1 MNFPSFTSLKLKL
14 KIKWKLLIVFFVFTL
29 FVVIL
34 ANTLWIISTRSLLRE
49 KIIDSHNELAQ
60 HASFLVNN
68 FMGAKISNLVLRSQ
82 TTAFLR
88 KNIKDAQFE
97 MSVLLL
103 QDGDIHEASFLD
115 MDGAELVKLTSDKVF
130 SKEELTNQSK
140 SFKFRVASFRYGQE
154 YIGPVYFS
162 PDGDPMI
169 TIAVPIVVPLTKR
182 TVENISVIEPNLS
195 GRLPG
200 DILGV
205 LSAEINLNNLLRSVS
220 TVNVGQ
226 TGYVYVVDENH
237 NLIAHPSIDLLK
249 MNRDVSGAYILKKH
263 AELDKEEIQKLGG
276 HPEQDL
282 LSGEGPSESGVQV
295 LATYIHIPLLQ
306 WGVVVQE
313 SVVEVFAEI
322 YSLALYSV
330 LLSFLVVL
338 LAIVVAFFFSG
349 AIVRPIE
356 ALHTATVEF
365 GKGNLGYRAKVQTR
379 DEIGDLADSFNAT
392 ADALANT
399 VQSLKNE
406 QHVISTER
414 NKLSVILSGITSAVV
429 AVNMDRKIILF
440 NKAAETLT
448 GVTTES
454 VLGSSLGEVLRLFDG
469 DRALSVEEICPIQP
483 EALEGSVFKAN
494 NLKMKDASGAEHFVN
509 IISGRVR
516 EGESINLGCI
526 LTFQDITREFI
537 MERTKREFVT
547 IAAHQLRTPLTG
559 MSWMVEM
566 LLSETKGAL
575 NAAQKELV
583 ALGLGA
589 VHRMVELVNDLLDV
603 SRIEEGRFGIKLARQ
618 SLAPILSRATD
629 IFKKAAQE
637 KNIEFATDISPTLP
651 EFEFD
656 ANKMEFVIN
665 NILDNAVNYTPA
677 GGHITFRAA
686 QKDNDIVISVKDTGI
701 GITKTDAEY
710 IFKKFFRS
718 REAFSHFTDGSGLGL
733 YVAKNIIDQHG
744 GKIWFE
750 SDEGKGTTFYVS
762 LPLSRALMP
771 NAS

>member
-1 MNFPSFTSLKLKL
+1 MNFPSFTSLKPKL

-49 KIIDSHNELAQ
+49 KIIDSHNEVAQ

-88 KNIKDAQFE
+88 NNIKDAQFE
-97 MSVLLL
+97 MGILLL

-130 SKEELTNQSK
+130 SKEELTDQRK
-140 SFKFRVASFRYGQE
+140 SIKFSVASFRYGQE

-182 TVENISVIEPNLS
+182 TIENISVIEPNLS

-220 TVNVGQ
+220 TVKVGQ
-226 TGYVYVVDENH
+226 AGYVYIVDENH
-237 NLIAHPSIDLLK
+237 NLVAHPSIDLLK

-263 AELDKEEIQKLGG
+263 AELDREEIQKLGR
-276 HPEQDL
+276 HTEQGLFSD
-282 LSGEGPSESGVQV
+282 EGPSESGVQV
-295 LATYIHIPLLQ
+295 LATYIHIPLLH
-306 WGVVVQE
+306 WGVVMQE

-322 YSLALYSV
+322 YSLALLSV
-330 LLSFLVVL
+330 LLSLLVVL
-338 LAIVVAFFFSG
+338 LAIVVAFFFAG

-356 ALHTATVEF
+356 SLHTAAIEF
-365 GKGNLGYRAKVQTR
+365 GKGNLGYRAKVETR

-406 QHVISTER
+406 QHVTSTER
-414 NKLSVILSGITSAVV
+414 DKLSVILSGITSAVI
-429 AVNMDRKIILF
+429 AVNMERKIILF

-448 GVTTES
+448 GVTAES
-454 VLGSSLGEVLRLFDG
+454 VLGTSLGEALRLFDG

-483 EALEGSVFKAN
+483 ETPEGIAFEAN
-494 NLKMKDASGAEHFVN
+494 NLKMKDASGAEHFIN
-509 IISGRVR
+509 MISGRVR
-516 EGESINLGCI
+516 EGESINLGCV

-537 MERTKREFVT
+537 MERTKHEFVT

-583 ALGLGA
+583 GSGLGV
-589 VHRMVELVNDLLDV
+589 VHRMVGLVNDLLDV
-603 SRIEEGRFGIKLARQ
+603 SRIEEGRFGVKLVRQ
-618 SLAPILSRATD
+618 SFMPVLTRVMDL
-629 IFKKAAQE
+629 FKKEAQE
-637 KNIEFATDISPTLP
+637 KGIEFVTEISSTLP

-656 ANKMEFVIN
+656 ADKVEFVIN
-665 NILDNAVNYTPA
+665 NILDNAVKYTPA
-677 GGHITFRAA
+677 GGHITFRAV
-686 QKDNDIVISVKDTGI
+686 QKNNDIVMSTKDTGI
-701 GITKTDAEY
+701 GISKTDAEY

-762 LPLSRALMP
+762 LPLTHVTVPHTS
-771 NAS
+771 